1 MGIPSRKPLHA
12 RHRDGPDRRNDRREA
27 AAEQPLG
34 RGRTPARL
42 RFPTRLKAPLLA
54 ALALA
59 AATAGA
65 AAQSLRIATYDAD
78 LSRRGPGLMLRDIAA
93 GKDAQAEAAAAAV
106 AAVAPDILLLTG
118 IDFDHDGAALDAFAG
133 LLSARGLDYPY
144 RFARR
149 PNSGMATGL
158 DLDGDG
164 RAGAPR
170 DAQGFGRFAGQNGMA
185 ILSRLPI
192 DAEGARDFSD
202 FLWRDLPGGLIADAG
217 LAPEA
222 VAIQRLSST
231 AHWDVPVILPD
242 GGRLH
247 LLAFRATP
255 PVFDGPEDRNG
266 RRNHDETAF
275 WLRYLDGA
283 LPWAPPTAPFV
294 ILGNANLD
302 PVDGDGRPAALAALL
317 SDPRLRDPA
326 PRGDHRRA
334 EPGHRGDPA
343 LDTALFPDGPGG
355 LRLDY
360 VLPSAGLGVIAA
372 GVLWPAED
380 AALAATLAQASRHR
394 PVWVEIDLPR

>member
-1 MGIPSRKPLHA
+1 
-12 RHRDGPDRRNDRREA
+12 
-27 AAEQPLG
+27 
-34 RGRTPARL
+34 
-42 RFPTRLKAPLLA
+42 
-54 ALALA
+54 
-59 AATAGA
+59 
-65 AAQSLRIATYDAD
+65 
-78 LSRRGPGLMLRDIAA
+78 MLRDILR
-93 GKDAQAEAAAAAV
+93 GDPQAEAAAAV
-106 AAVAPDILLLTG
+106 IAAAAPDILLLTG
-118 IDFDHDGAALDAFAG
+118 IDYDHDLMALAAFAG
-133 LLSARGLDYPY
+133 LLSALGRDYPF
-144 RFARR
+144 RFAAR
-149 PNSGMATGL
+149 PNSGMTTGL

-164 RAGAPR
+164 RKGGAR
-170 DAQGFGRFAGQNGMA
+170 DAQGFGRFAGEGGMA

-192 DAEGARDFSD
+192 DTEGVRDFSA
-202 FLWRDLPGGLIADAG
+202 FLWRDLPGALIAGAGPDA
-217 LAPEA
+217 EA
-222 VAIQRLSST
+222 AAMQRLSTT

-266 RRNHDETAF
+266 RRNHDEAAF

-283 LPWAPPTAPFV
+283 LPWAPPAAPFV

-302 PVDGDGRPAALAALL
+302 PADGDGRPAALSALL
-317 SDPRLRDPA
+317 SDPRLHDPA

-343 LDTALFPDGPGG
+343 LDTALFSGGPGG

-380 AALAATLAQASRHR
+380 TALAATLAQASRHR

>member
-1 MGIPSRKPLHA
+1 
-12 RHRDGPDRRNDRREA
+12 
-27 AAEQPLG
+27 
-34 RGRTPARL
+34 
-42 RFPTRLKAPLLA
+42 
-54 ALALA
+54 
-59 AATAGA
+59 
-65 AAQSLRIATYDAD
+65 
-78 LSRRGPGLMLRDIAA
+78 MLRDILR
-93 GKDAQAEAAAAAV
+93 GDPQAEAAAAV
-106 AAVAPDILLLTG
+106 IAAAAPDILLLTG
-118 IDFDHDGAALDAFAG
+118 IDYDHDLMALAAFAG
-133 LLSARGLDYPY
+133 LLSALGRDYPF
-144 RFARR
+144 RFAAR
-149 PNSGMATGL
+149 PNSGMTTGL

-164 RAGAPR
+164 RRGGAR
-170 DAQGFGRFAGQNGMA
+170 DAQGFGRFAGEGGMA

-192 DAEGARDFSD
+192 DTEGVRDFSA
-202 FLWRDLPGGLIADAG
+202 FLWRDLPGALIAGAGPDA
-217 LAPEA
+217 EA
-222 VAIQRLSST
+222 AAMQRLSTT

-266 RRNHDETAF
+266 RRNHDEAAF

-283 LPWAPPTAPFV
+283 LPWAPPAAPFV

-302 PVDGDGRPAALAALL
+302 PADGDGRPAALSALL
-317 SDPRLRDPA
+317 SDPRLHDPA

-343 LDTALFPDGPGG
+343 LDTALFSGGPGG

-380 AALAATLAQASRHR
+380 TALAATLAQASRHR
-394 PVWVEIDLPR
+394 PVWVEIDLPG

>member
-1 MGIPSRKPLHA
+1 
-12 RHRDGPDRRNDRREA
+12 
-27 AAEQPLG
+27 
-34 RGRTPARL
+34 
-42 RFPTRLKAPLLA
+42 
-54 ALALA
+54 
-59 AATAGA
+59 
-65 AAQSLRIATYDAD
+65 
-78 LSRRGPGLMLRDIAA
+78 MLRDILR
-93 GKDAQAEAAAAAV
+93 GDPQAEAAAAV
-106 AAVAPDILLLTG
+106 IAAAAPDILLLTG
-118 IDFDHDGAALDAFAG
+118 IDYDHDLMALAAFAG
-133 LLSARGLDYPY
+133 LLSALGRDYPF
-144 RFARR
+144 RFAAR
-149 PNSGMATGL
+149 PNSGMTTGL

-164 RAGAPR
+164 RRGGAR
-170 DAQGFGRFAGQNGMA
+170 DAQGFGRFAGEGGMA

-192 DAEGARDFSD
+192 DTEGVRDFSA
-202 FLWRDLPGGLIADAG
+202 FLWRDLPGALIAGAGPDA
-217 LAPEA
+217 EA
-222 VAIQRLSST
+222 AAMQRLSTT

-266 RRNHDETAF
+266 RRNHDEAAF

-283 LPWAPPTAPFV
+283 LPWAPPAAPFV

-302 PVDGDGRPAALAALL
+302 PADGDGRPAALSALL
-317 SDPRLRDPA
+317 SDPRLHDPA

-343 LDTALFPDGPGG
+343 LDTALFSGGPGG

-380 AALAATLAQASRHR
+380 TALAATLAQASRHR